1 MTLEERV
8 ERLENFTGDID
19 KIVSVYANSIQQIC
33 DKYLNLLYIEAPHT
47 GSDNV
52 LLLDGFLSE
61 ITTIEALP
69 KNVMFN
75 VRPSHNFAYQG
86 STTASKLKLKR
97 GSSYI
102 EIPLKKYDVENPGN
116 LKFLEPNDYMR
127 GLLYGIY
134 IDSQGIAIISSND
147 SAAVALQEVTQL
159 STAVDELTK
168 RIDAMTS
175 AQTVSDL
182 DATIANIATLTVS
195 QALNITNPVQLPTGS
210 MCSTPNGNTHI
221 ANKGYVDSA
230 IATAISNYHNT
241 FHIFGNGDPST
252 ALTSAPEKAIYY
264 KY

>member
-52 LLLDGFLSE
+52 LLIDGFLSE

-116 LKFLEPNDYMR
+116 LKFLDPDDYIM

-147 SAAVALQEVTQL
+147 SASVALQEVTQL
-159 STAVDELTK
+159 STALDALTA
-168 RIDAMTS
+168 RVNAMTS

-182 DATIANIATLTVS
+182 DATVANIATLTVS
-195 QALNITNPVQLPTGS
+195 QALSITNPVQLPTGS
-210 MCSTPNGNTHI
+210 MCSTPTGNTHI
-221 ANKGYVDSA
+221 ANKAYVDSA
-230 IATAISNYHNT
+230 ISTAITNYHNT
-241 FHIFGNGDPST
+241 YHVFGNGDPST
-252 ALTSAPEKAIYY
+252 ALATAPEKAIYY

>member
-86 STTASKLKLKR
+86 STTASKLRLKR
-97 GSSYI
+97 GNNYV

-116 LKFLEPNDYMR
+116 LKFLDPDDYMM

-159 STAVDELTK
+159 STALDSLTAK
-168 RIDAMTS
+168 VNAMTS

-241 FHIFGNGDPST
+241 FHIFGNSDPST
-252 ALTSAPEKAIYY
+252 ALASAPEKAIYY

>member
-52 LLLDGFLSE
+52 LLIDGFLSE

-116 LKFLEPNDYMR
+116 LKFLDPDDYMM

-182 DATIANIATLTVS
+182 DATVANIATLTVS
-195 QALNITNPVQLPTGS
+195 QALSITNPVQLPTGS
-210 MCSTPNGNTHI
+210 RCSTPVGDSEI
-221 ANKGYVDSA
+221 ANKVYVDNTIDA
-230 IATAISNYHNT
+230 KIIAYHND
-241 FHIFGNGDPST
+241 FHIFGNGDPEAALFT
-252 ALTSAPEKAIYY
+252 AKERAIYY

>member
-52 LLLDGFLSE
+52 LLIDGFLSE

-116 LKFLEPNDYMR
+116 LKFLDPDDYMM

-210 MCSTPNGNTHI
+210 RCSTPVGDSEI
-221 ANKGYVDSA
+221 ANKVYVDNTIDA
-230 IATAISNYHNT
+230 KIIAYHND
-241 FHIFGNGDPST
+241 FHIFGNGDPEAALFT
-252 ALTSAPEKAIYY
+252 AKERAIYY

>member
-147 SAAVALQEVTQL
+147 SATVALQEVTQL
-159 STAVDELTK
+159 STALDALTA
-168 RIDAMTS
+168 RVNAMTS

-182 DATIANIATLTVS
+182 DATVANIATLTVS
-195 QALNITNPVQLPTGS
+195 QALSITNPVQLPTGS
-210 MCSTPNGNTHI
+210 MCSTPTGNTHI
-221 ANKGYVDSA
+221 ANKAYVDSA
-230 IATAISNYHNT
+230 ISTAITNYHNT
-241 FHIFGNGDPST
+241 YHVFGNGDPST
-252 ALTSAPEKAIYY
+252 ALATAPEKAIYY

>member
-102 EIPLKKYDVENPGN
+102 EIPLKKYDIKIVRKYIKNPSKMEITID
-116 LKFLEPNDYMR
+116 LKFIL
-127 GLLYGIY
+127 
-134 IDSQGIAIISSND
+134 
-147 SAAVALQEVTQL
+147 
-159 STAVDELTK
+159 
-168 RIDAMTS
+168 
-175 AQTVSDL
+175 
-182 DATIANIATLTVS
+182 
-195 QALNITNPVQLPTGS
+195 
-210 MCSTPNGNTHI
+210 
-221 ANKGYVDSA
+221 
-230 IATAISNYHNT
+230 
-241 FHIFGNGDPST
+241 
-252 ALTSAPEKAIYY
+252 
-264 KY
+264 

>member
-116 LKFLEPNDYMR
+116 LKFLDPDDYMM

-210 MCSTPNGNTHI
+210 MCSTPVGDSEI
-221 ANKGYVDSA
+221 ANKVYVDNTIDA
-230 IATAISNYHNT
+230 KIIAYHNDY
-241 FHIFGNGDPST
+241 HIFGNGDPEA
-252 ALTSAPEKAIYY
+252 ALFPAKERAIYY

>member
-52 LLLDGFLSE
+52 LLIDGFLSE

-116 LKFLEPNDYMR
+116 LKFLDPDDYMM

-182 DATIANIATLTVS
+182 DATVANIATLTVS
-195 QALNITNPVQLPTGS
+195 QALSITNPVQLPTGS
-210 MCSTPNGNTHI
+210 MCSTPVGDSEI
-221 ANKGYVDSA
+221 ANKVYVDNTIDA
-230 IATAISNYHNT
+230 KIIAYHNDY
-241 FHIFGNGDPST
+241 HIFGNGDPEA
-252 ALTSAPEKAIYY
+252 ALFPAKERAIYY